1 MAERKRIDSFD
12 ILKCIAIFLVV
23 FCHYTALSNTVY
35 ENFAMTICFVG
46 VPLFFMVNG
55 ALLMHKP
62 FNLKKHLLKTL
73 SIYGVCVFWRL
84 FYLLFDAFKAGVVE
98 QILDAK
104 TQTLSYLFL
113 WTGSTFTS
121 PAHMWFMKSLLTI
134 YLIFPLLHICFQ
146 KGKEGK
152 STLYFLLILLFVG
165 VNVITETDIAI
176 SMLKRFSSFDTT
188 LSAAPLGTFLPYAQ
202 AGMLF
207 YFILGAVLWEYLSG
221 TDERPPHTITCK
233 HRAIAAVC
241 FLASWFIMTWTKSLD
256 DGTWGWNG
264 VLYSN
269 GYARIPTFLATVSLF
284 VLCSQLEIRSV
295 FVRRIC
301 TTVSSCT
308 LGIYYLHWSLAPFV
322 VKWFIPGGL
331 WQNTAKTAIVLTASC
346 LISWALGHVPIVR
359 KLVK

>member
-1 MAERKRIDSFD
+1 MGERKRIDSFD
-12 ILKCIAIFLVV
+12 ILKSIAIFLVV
-23 FCHYTALSNTVY
+23 FCHYTTLSNTVA

-55 ALLMHKP
+55 ALLLHKP
-62 FNLKKHLLKTL
+62 FNLKKHLLKTG
-73 SIYGVCVFWRL
+73 SVYVVATVWRVL
-84 FYLLFDAFKAGVVE
+84 YLLIDAFKAGTLE

-104 TQTLSYLFL
+104 TQTLSYALL
-113 WTGSTFTS
+113 WTNSTFTA
-121 PAHMWFMKSLLTI
+121 PAHMWFIKSLLAI

-165 VNVITETDIAI
+165 VNVVTEADFAI
-176 SMLKRFSSFDTT
+176 SMLKQYAAFNTT
-188 LSAAPLGTFLPYAQ
+188 LSASPLSAFLPYTSG
-202 AGMLF
+202 GMLF
-207 YFILGAVLWEYLSG
+207 YFVLGAVLWEYLSG
-221 TDERPPHTITCK
+221 TDERQTHTITRK
-233 HRAIAAVC
+233 HRVIAAAC
-241 FLASWFIMTWTKSLD
+241 FLVSWVIMMWTKSLD

-308 LGIYYLHWSLAPFV
+308 LGIYYLHWSIAPFV
-322 VKWFIPGGL
+322 TRCFTSVGL
-331 WQNTAKTAIVLTASC
+331 WQNTAKTVVVLTASC
-346 LISWALGHVPIVR
+346 LISWALGHIPIVR